1 MGMEPSFP
9 VKRQGKRKKHF
20 DEIEYQEE
28 ILQVEKDFEGNYF
41 LVTFDMTNTLLKS
54 RFEDLQTFKRIFGFL
69 LSSTTLKSLNDI
81 EL

>member
-1 MGMEPSFP
+1 MGVEPSFP
-9 VKRQGKRKKHF
+9 VKRQGERKKHF

-54 RFEDLQTFKRIFGFL
+54 RFEDL
-69 LSSTTLKSLNDI
+69 
-81 EL
+81 